1 MKIKSQF
8 STPVLFLIFNRPDH
22 TKKVFLKIKE
32 ARPTQLFI
40 AADGPR
46 DSVDTDKLLC
56 VQTRE
61 IINLIDWECNVK
73 TLFRD
78 QNLGCRYAISTA
90 IDWFFEQVEE
100 GIILEDDCLPDPTF
114 FTFCEAMLS
123 KYRVDEEIFMI
134 HGNNYQRKQAKT
146 EESYYFS
153 KIPHVWGWATW
164 KRAWM
169 HYDHDM
175 ISFLDFLESG
185 DYKTVYKEPFIRT
198 YYLNCFFSVFEKK
211 VDTWDY
217 TWVFT
222 IARNNGL
229 VICPHHNLIR
239 NIGFDVGTHVT
250 EGQSST
256 ENNNVY
262 SISTII
268 HPAVTRWNKKLDEQI
283 YKNIFNVYG
292 DGFLAIFGK
301 LRKIIKLQ
309 IKIRRL
315 LHVKTD

>member
-8 STPVLFLIFNRPDH
+8 STPILFLIFNRPDH

-153 KIPHVWGWATW
+153 KIPHV
-164 KRAWM
+164 
-169 HYDHDM
+169 
-175 ISFLDFLESG
+175 
-185 DYKTVYKEPFIRT
+185 
-198 YYLNCFFSVFEKK
+198 
-211 VDTWDY
+211 
-217 TWVFT
+217 
-222 IARNNGL
+222 
-229 VICPHHNLIR
+229 
-239 NIGFDVGTHVT
+239 
-250 EGQSST
+250 
-256 ENNNVY
+256 
-262 SISTII
+262 
-268 HPAVTRWNKKLDEQI
+268 
-283 YKNIFNVYG
+283 
-292 DGFLAIFGK
+292 
-301 LRKIIKLQ
+301 
-309 IKIRRL
+309 
-315 LHVKTD
+315 